1 MNVLWHLPPTSAES
15 AADGSNNWSGR
26 SVVMQIKPGSCYS
39 TNNIIPKLEW
49 KTLSGGK
56 KTKTSV
62 QSIPLL
68 DIQSIATF
76 NETICEGEAD
86 YDEEM
91 FTNACGGMDEDVC
104 LFAIT
109 TDEGDVHV
117 FEATSPRE
125 RDLLVAGLKN
135 VIARLSFHLIVG
147 DAGASSELYT
157 EEIKDS
163 PQGEL
168 PAYTDPTKNMN
179 RIAHALLD

>member
-1 MNVLWHLPPTSAES
+1 
-15 AADGSNNWSGR
+15 
-26 SVVMQIKPGSCYS
+26 MQIKPGSCYS
-39 TNNIIPKLEW
+39 TNDVEPKLQW
-49 KTLSGGK
+49 KSLPGG
-56 KTKTSV
+56 TKQKV
-62 QSIPLL
+62 MVRSIPLL
-68 DIQSIATF
+68 DIQSISTF
-76 NETICEGEAD
+76 NDTICEGD
-86 YDEEM
+86 DEEM
-91 FTNACGGMDEDVC
+91 FTNACGGRMEEDVC

-147 DAGASSELYT
+147 DAGASSELYC
-157 EEIKDS
+157 EEVKNP